1 MKITHD
7 FHIHTELSLC
17 SGGPGKGGT
26 LQGYLK
32 NAKELGLKT
41 LGFADHFWDAGV
53 GFDSLYIN
61 SRQAKD
67 VPWYY
72 KTQNFEYISQLKKEI
87 DATDTGDVKVLFGAE
102 GEYDPVNHSVAV
114 TQAVAEQLDFIIV
127 PNSHTHMMMDIKN
140 YEPFEA
146 HRDFMVKALEDIVT
160 CPVGR
165 YVKAIAHPFNAVQTT
180 VFDEE
185 TILSL
190 TDDDTF
196 KRCFSLMAE
205 NGVAFEINTSSMGS
219 IFGNLENPE
228 HHLRMLYHAKEC
240 GCKFSFGSDA
250 HSEKGQLKH
259 VELSEMVAER
269 LGLTEDDI
277 ADFVK

>member
-32 NAKELGLKT
+32 NARELGLKT

-61 SRQAKD
+61 SKQAND

-72 KTQNFEYISQLKKEI
+72 KTQNFEYISRLKKEI

-102 GEYDPVNHSVAV
+102 GEYDPMNHGVAV
-114 TQAVAEQLDFIIV
+114 TEEVAEQLDFIIV
-127 PNSHTHMMMDIKN
+127 PNSHTHMIMDVKY

-146 HRDFMVKALEDIVT
+146 HRDYMLKAIEEIAT
-160 CPVGR
+160 CPVAR
-165 YVKAIAHPFNAVQTT
+165 YVKSIAHPFDAVQTT
-180 VFDEE
+180 LFDKDI
-185 TILSL
+185 ILSK
-190 TDDDTF
+190 TSDDMF
-196 KRCFSLMAE
+196 KKCFNLMAE
-205 NGVAFEINTSSMGS
+205 KNIAFEINTGSMKGV
-219 IFGNLENPE
+219 FTKLENPE
-228 HHLRMLYHAKEC
+228 NFVRMLRLAREY

-250 HSEKGQLKH
+250 HSEAQQLKH
-259 VELSEMVAER
+259 VEVGEMVSSL
-269 LGLTEDDI
+269 LGLTDNDI

>member
-7 FHIHTELSLC
+7 FHIHTKLSLC
-17 SGGPGKGGT
+17 AGPNGGT

-32 NAKELGLKT
+32 NAKELGLTT

-53 GFDSLYIN
+53 GFDSLYLPSKN
-61 SRQAKD
+61 EEA

-72 KTQNFEYISQLKKEI
+72 KTQNFEHIYELKKEI
-87 DATDTGDVKVLFGAE
+87 DATDTGDIRVLFGAE
-102 GEYDPVNHSVAV
+102 GEYDPVNHGVAV
-114 TQAVAEQLDFIIV
+114 TEEIAEQLDFLIV
-127 PNSHTHMMMDIKN
+127 PNSHTHMMMDKAL
-140 YEPFEA
+140 YTPFEA
-146 HRDFMVKALEDIVT
+146 HRDYMVKAIEEIAT
-160 CPVGR
+160 CPMAK

-180 VFDEE
+180 IQDEQ

-196 KRCFSLMAE
+196 KRVFTLMAE
-205 NGVAFEINTSSMGS
+205 KDIAYEINTSSMHS
-219 IFGNLENPE
+219 VFGNISNPE
-228 HHLRMLYHAKEC
+228 HHVRMYRLAKEC

-250 HSEKGQLKH
+250 HSERGQLKH
-259 VELSEMVAER
+259 PEYSQKLVDL